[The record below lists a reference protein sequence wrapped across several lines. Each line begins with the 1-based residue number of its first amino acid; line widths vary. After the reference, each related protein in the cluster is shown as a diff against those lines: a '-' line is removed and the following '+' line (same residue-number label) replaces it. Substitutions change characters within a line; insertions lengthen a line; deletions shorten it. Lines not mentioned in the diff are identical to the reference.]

1 MVNNRVYLKP
11 TKNNKTRFF
20 PDSRTAS
27 SVRAYILPHHRRPS
41 SRSTFARTRP
51 IPRADRFACVESI
64 MANTTRQP
72 YIHDVFIQV
81 RHGGSVS
88 CFRVFFKRHRHLP
101 THPVLQ
107 IQGDLLLMRMAAT
120 NWDSV
125 VNLRASD
132 RHLTDWV
139 VKQITPT
146 IKDLQRPRKRM
157 PREIFLYK
165 MRR

>member
-11 TKNNKTRFF
+11 TKNTHDRFIR
-20 PDSRTAS
+20 SRLYPAS
-27 SVRAYILPHHRRPS
+27 SPSTIIPVHVRANS
-41 SRSTFARTRP
+41 SDP
-51 IPRADRFACVESI
+51 QADRFACVESI

-88 CFRVFFKRHRHLP
+88 CFRAFFKRHRHLP